1 MNERSFLFIMDM
13 VRTQG
18 KKNLQG
24 VVKVL
29 VFFPAMQDCVCFRT
43 ERYRVRS
50 HTVEKPIYR
59 S

>member
-29 VFFPAMQDCVCFRT
+29 VFFLPCRIVSVSAQNDIV
-43 ERYRVRS
+43 S
-50 HTVEKPIYR
+50 DPIL
-59 S
+59 